1 MMETTAGADST
12 LKAPAVAPQ
21 DKQTPPPGPAPTDA
35 PPPPPPEPVFGPRIG
50 VRYNSPGAGVQQF
63 VGFETFLPLFQKPA
77 QYISFVEGR
86 AQYDPD
92 NRTFGGNFLV
102 GYRTFNPTSNRILGG
117 YISYDNRDTGNSFF
131 HQIGA
136 GVESLGDDWDAR
148 LNAYLPV
155 SNTRNQLGESF
166 SPGFF
171 QANNLFIN
179 RLRLFEA
186 ALPGFDLEYGRKLLT
201 FGQNGSLRG
210 YLGFY
215 YYGGNDGDS
224 AVGGR
229 LRLAARIN
237 DYAALGFTLQHD
249 SLFDTRAIVNVAL
262 NFPTSA
268 PSEGSTYVPVVTRLG
283 GTVERTPGITVDE
296 QRQRDT
302 VVALNPTTGQA
313 WQFIHVDLGGAGGNG
328 TFESPFG
335 SFTQGLGTASS
346 GSVVY
351 VRSGTNPGLASFTI
365 PQGVQVLSTGP
376 RQFLDTQQLGSVQL
390 PLSGTGVLPTVNGTV
405 TLSSNTGIGGF
416 TINPSASTSAI
427 QGTNVSG
434 EIRVTDNVVT
444 GTTGTLIPGIF
455 IDNES
460 QIMNVNIARNRVSNT
475 TGEGIFVRSRGA
487 STTTGTASDNET
499 RNTVGSGIKFF
510 TLDDSRLTATI
521 SNNFVTGNIST
532 VGQDGAIRVGTFNNG
547 LVNVTLLSNRLI
559 DNETNGFFIGSEDF
573 SDVRVIALNNQTI
586 NNLGIGI
593 FFGARQSSKETGY
606 FAGNYSARNRINP
619 NVDPPG
625 FPTGHGIFIGAQER
639 GENNTTLDGNI
650 VENNEQ
656 NGIFLFVAN
665 QGRGTFNVIN
675 NQALN
680 NLRNGIEFNV
690 GLNPDPPPP
699 NPIILP
705 PPPPGTLQGVANI
718 SNNTVNGNVGQ
729 GPVGQEGG
737 GIIVIGANNA
747 VLQATIQG
755 NFLNSNATFRAPGQ
769 AGFAGIG
776 MVSLDNAQI
785 LTTVRF
791 NTILNTSAP
800 SFNAQTAPGSTSRIC
815 LKLNFNSADA
825 GNLTQGGP
833 FPLIVGR
840 SDGAT
845 FQADTS
851 GNSGPPVIESGLRI
865 STLGDCPVP
874 P

>member
-416 TINPSASTSAI
+416 TITSPTGNGI
-427 QGTNVSG
+427 QGTNVTGTVS
-434 EIRVTDNVVT
+434 ITDNVVT
-444 GTTGTLIPGIF
+444 NTPSSGIF
-455 IDNES
+455 VSSNSGVLNLE
-460 QIMNVNIARNRVSNT
+460 VARNRVSNAAENSGIQIRSDDTAQIFADVNNNVT
-475 TGEGIFVRSRGA
+475 TNNDGSGIFFFLNSGAVTATIANNFSSGNQANEAQEGGIRFGVFNDSRGTVTITGNTSINNFGNGIFVGTQGTSRTNATITNNTTNDNIGTGIFLGA
-487 STTTGTASDNET
+487 NENAIATGYIAGNSSS
-499 RNTVGSGIKFF
+499 RNQVNATFAPFPSGSGILVGAQINGENNSTVF
-510 TLDDSRLTATI
+510 
-521 SNNFVTGNIST
+521 NNFVSENGDIGIFFF
-532 VGQDGAIRVGTFNNG
+532 VGNNG
-547 LVNVTLLSNRLI
+547 RGTANILNNTSVGNTRNGIEVNVGL
-559 DNETNGFFIGSEDF
+559 NGAPGDPAAPGDAPQATAF
-573 SDVRVIALNNQTI
+573 VLNNTVTG
-586 NNLGIGI
+586 NLGIG
-593 FFGARQSSKETGY
+593 
-606 FAGNYSARNRINP
+606 
-619 NVDPPG
+619 PPLG
-625 FPTGHGIFIGAQER
+625 
-639 GENNTTLDGNI
+639 
-650 VENNEQ
+650 
-656 NGIFLFVAN
+656 
-665 QGRGTFNVIN
+665 
-675 NQALN
+675 
-680 NLRNGIEFNV
+680 
-690 GLNPDPPPP
+690 
-699 NPIILP
+699 
-705 PPPPGTLQGVANI
+705 
-718 SNNTVNGNVGQ
+718 
-729 GPVGQEGG
+729 GG
-737 GIIVIGANNA
+737 GIF
-747 VLQATIQG
+747 VLGFNRATVNVTVQG
-755 NFLNSNATFRAPGQ
+755 NNIFSNARTPDAFG
-769 AGFAGIG
+769 G
-776 MVSLDNAQI
+776 MAMVAVQNARI
-785 LTTVRF
+785 FSTVRF
-791 NTILNTSAP
+791 NTFINNGGANP
-800 SFNAQTAPGSTSRIC
+800 GFNALTGVPADVLGGTLAGPTQIC
-815 LKLNFNSADA
+815 LKLNFNTSDQPFILLRPDA
-825 GNLTQGGP
+825 
-833 FPLIVGR
+833 
-840 SDGAT
+840 SHT
-845 FQADTS
+845 FQADSS
-851 GNSGPPVIESGLRI
+851 GNAGPPVIAPFLSI
-865 STLGDCPVP
+865 APLGDCPVP